1 MQHTGTVHIPEGKKL
16 AVNLGFDFDAFS
28 VWMETFHQPSQ
39 AYLSRGEYGAEVCV
53 PRILDLLDKYQLKA
67 GFCIPGHTA
76 DSYPEVCREI
86 VAAGH
91 EVMHHGYVHEDPTN
105 LKAEEEEAILV
116 KGFEALARIGA
127 KPLGYRSPG
136 FDLSEN
142 TLKLLEKHGILYDS
156 SLMGNDFYPYH
167 PRICKANFDKGNEYV
182 ETSGVVEMPVTWYLD
197 DFPHFEFIGSRTG
210 MKPQSQVYEIWQ
222 TYFDYGVQ
230 NAPGGMMAITM
241 HPQVIGRPH
250 HITMLEELIRHM
262 LDNGAWF
269 TTLQGIYQHTT
280 FR

>member
-1 MQHTGTVHIPEGKKL
+1 MQQTGTVRIPDGKKL

-28 VWMETFHQPSQ
+28 VWMETFKQPSQ

-53 PRILDLLDKYQLKA
+53 PRILKLLDKYGLTA

-76 DSYPEVCREI
+76 DSYPGVCKDI

-91 EVMHHGYVHEDPTN
+91 EVMHHGYVHEDPTH
-105 LKAEEEEAILV
+105 LPYEEEDAILA
-116 KGFEALARIGA
+116 KGIEALDRIGVR
-127 KPLGYRSPG
+127 PLGYRSPG

-167 PRICKANFDKGNEYV
+167 PRVCEANFDKGNRYV
-182 ETSGVVEMPVTWYLD
+182 ETSSIVEMPVTWYLD

-210 MKPQSQVYEIWQ
+210 MKPQSQVFEIWK
-222 TYFDYGVQ
+222 TYFDYGVEH
-230 NAPGGMMAITM
+230 APNGMMTLTM

-250 HITMLEELIRHM
+250 LITMLEELINYM
-262 LDNGAWF
+262 LEQGAWF
-269 TTLQGIYQHTT
+269 ATLHDIYQNTT
-280 FR
+280 F